1 MFKVNEYFEGKV
13 KSLAFKDG
21 DCDATIGVMAKGEYE
36 FGTKS
41 KEVMTVISGKLFIK
55 FPDCDKWHEYSK
67 FDNFTIEANKK
78 FKVKTAG
85 DSTYI
90 CRYYKDVKEKCG
102 HNCNCDC

>member
-36 FGTKS
+36 FGTS
-41 KEVMTVISGKLFIK
+41 TKEVMTVISGKLFIK
-55 FPDCDKWHEYSK
+55 FPDCDTWHEYNK
-67 FDNFTIEANKK
+67 FDNLTIEANKK
-78 FKVKTAG
+78 FQVKTAG

-90 CRYYKDVKEKCG
+90 CRYYEKAKEKCG
-102 HNCNCDC
+102 SNCNCDC